1 MLLGLSAAI
10 FAALVW
16 GLNFVVFFGIGP
28 YSIFD
33 LALIQYTISG
43 SLSLLFLVMLAVKGG
58 RLPAARDW
66 RMAFFLGVIG
76 YLAYFLSLTG
86 AALYA
91 GPVIAPAFLGLVPVV
106 LAIAG
111 NLRQRTVSWRKLVV
125 PLTMTA
131 GGLLLVNG
139 SGLQRANVGELR
151 SIAIGIPL
159 AILAVS
165 LWTCFG
171 LLNQSALERRPDMG
185 AGLWTALII
194 LGAALG
200 MMVFLPVGLELGV
213 FHFPRLGLQW
223 DVAAPLFACAAGA
236 AIFITLGG
244 ALSWTIASQRLPVV
258 LAAQMITLEPTFG
271 VVFGLLLH
279 RRWPTLTEIVGVI
292 TLLVG
297 VALAIRIFHAP
308 RSRFPGITRSRSSAA
323 G

>member
-1 MLLGLSAAI
+1 MWIGLGAAV
-10 FAALVW
+10 FAALMW
-16 GLNFVVFFGIGP
+16 GLNFVVFFGIGA

-33 LALIQYTISG
+33 LALLQYAISG
-43 SLSLLFLVMLAVKGG
+43 SCCVLFLVVWAVRGG
-58 RLPAARDW
+58 RLPAAPDW

-91 GPVIAPAFLGLVPVV
+91 GPVIAPAFVGLVPVV
-106 LAIAG
+106 LAVAG
-111 NLRQRTVSWRKLVV
+111 NLRQRTVSWGKLVV

-139 SGLQRANVGELR
+139 SGLAGATQVQL
-151 SIAIGIPL
+151 SSMAIGIPL

-171 LLNQSALERRPDMG
+171 LLNQGALDRRPDMN
-185 AGLWTALII
+185 AGVWTALII

-200 MMVFLPVGLELGV
+200 MLVFLPVGLVLGV
-213 FHFPRLGLQW
+213 FHFPQLGFHR
-223 DVAAPLFACAAGA
+223 DGAAALFACAAGA

-271 VVFGLLLH
+271 VIFGLLLH
-279 RRWPTLTEIVGVI
+279 RRWPSWLEVVGVAI
-292 TLLVG
+292 LLAG
-297 VALAIRIFHAP
+297 VALAIRIFYAP

>member
-1 MLLGLSAAI
+1 MWIGLSAAV
-10 FAALVW
+10 FAALMW
-16 GLNFVVFFGIGP
+16 GLNFVVFFGIGA

-33 LALIQYTISG
+33 LALLQYAISG
-43 SLSLLFLVMLAVKGG
+43 SCCVLFLGIWAVRGG
-58 RLPAARDW
+58 RLPPARDW

-76 YLAYFLSLTG
+76 YLAYFLALTG

-106 LAIAG
+106 LAVAG
-111 NLRQRTVSWRKLVV
+111 NLRQRTVSWGKLAV
-125 PLTMTA
+125 PLAMSG

-139 SGLQRANVGELR
+139 SGFAGATTVQL
-151 SIAIGIPL
+151 SSMAIGIPL

-171 LLNQSALERRPDMG
+171 LLNQSALDRRPDMS
-185 AGLWTALII
+185 AGVWTALII

-200 MMVFLPVGLELGV
+200 MLVFLPFGLALGV
-213 FHFPRLGLQW
+213 FHFQRLGLQW

-271 VVFGLLLH
+271 VLFGLLLQ
-279 RRWPTLTEIVGVI
+279 RRWPTWMEVVGI
-292 TLLVG
+292 AILLVG

-308 RSRFPGITRSRSSAA
+308 KSRSPEITQSRSSAA